1 MISGSFTTQT
11 KVHSEATSGDTSTSL
26 PLITTGSVSLPLL
39 PSNPNVPVSTSDS
52 GNISTP
58 PISSLPTRE
67 RRRSLSVDLVN
78 QPSSMLLRDRNS
90 AITVFL

>member
-11 KVHSEATSGDTSTSL
+11 KVHSETTSGDTSAS
-26 PLITTGSVSLPLL
+26 LITTGSVSLPLL

-52 GNISTP
+52 ANSSTP

-90 AITVFL
+90 AITVSL